1 MRELIGLYIFLSTAV
16 LTVAAVPVPRTY
28 APRVQVQNPHAD
40 FGERMDTE
48 VVTCTYVVSNRG
60 NLALEFGRI
69 YSSCGCTDVRLPTRT
84 LPPGESMEMEVD
96 IDLKGRSGVFTGELR
111 IDTNDPLRRELR
123 LSFEGMV
130 TSSWEISPRH
140 IFFRALGRDEASTL
154 TSTVRFRDEPTVIGS
169 VATSADFVA
178 VEFNEVVSGR
188 EYLIEV
194 STVPPLDEGRVST
207 DIIVKDQSGE
217 KIFDIPVWIQI
228 LSDIE
233 YSPSVIVVHPGDD
246 EDARRQIVLT
256 YGRVRDFSVERVLV
270 PAPSIEVSVHELAGH
285 GYRIQLTG
293 VPPRAHMNGKNIIIE
308 TDLDGAEPI
317 VIPLV
322 FDDTD

>member
-1 MRELIGLYIFLSTAV
+1 MRGLVGFIILMSMLDMSSTSTSIA
-16 LTVAAVPVPRTY
+16 RNY
-28 APRVQVQNPHAD
+28 APRVEVRDPHVD

-48 VVTCTYVVSNRG
+48 VVTCTYVISNRG
-60 NLALEFGRI
+60 NLSLKLGRI
-69 YSSCGCTDVRLPTRT
+69 YSSCGCTDIRLPTQT
-84 LPPGESMEMEVD
+84 VAPGESVEMEVD
-96 IDLKGRSGVFTGELR
+96 VDLKGRSGLFTGELR
-111 IDTNDPLRRELR
+111 IQTNDPLSREIELT
-123 LSFEGMV
+123 FQATV
-130 TSSWEISPRH
+130 TPSWEISPRH
-140 IFFRALGRDEASTL
+140 IFFRALGREDASTI
-154 TSTVRFRDEPTVIGS
+154 TCTVRFRDEPTIIASAVS
-169 VATSADFVA
+169 PADFVA
-178 VEFNEVVSGR
+178 VDFKELERGR

-194 STVPPLDEGRVST
+194 STVPPLDEGRVNT
-207 DIIVKDQSGE
+207 DIIVKDVSGE

-233 YSPSVIVVHPGDD
+233 YSPSVLVVHPGDD

-293 VPPRAHMNGKNIIIE
+293 VPPRADMNGKSIIIQ
-308 TDLDGAEPI
+308 TDLEQTEPI